1 MKKTTLVHSYVAKHW
16 YNFTERVALAILFRR
31 PNGVDLKKDIPYG
44 AKKHETFDFMRPKN
58 DGKKLPLLIYVHG
71 GGWISGVKNMRR
83 TYLYEYARK
92 GVAVANVDY
101 DYTPKI
107 TWREQLQQVLSA
119 VDFLYDNAHRF
130 NFDKSRVAVAGESA
144 GVYFGMMLCVL
155 SEHSELLDE
164 LGVVFRHHAEFKSKV
179 NVFNCG
185 ACDLKALSTSK
196 FPDMKLMVECFAGVP
211 AKEIAV
217 GKHDEFVKKLSP
229 VHLLDNGFPPTFI
242 LYGERDKL
250 QSESFALKEKLD
262 AAGVEN
268 VLYKCSGLLYGN
280 HAFAVSTV
288 TKTGKNILSD
298 TQKFFFK
305 YLVRR

>member
-31 PNGVDLKKDIPYG
+31 PSGIDLKKDIPYG

-144 GVYFGMMLCVL
+144 GVYFGVMLGIL
-155 SEHSELLDE
+155 AAHPEIAQK
-164 LGVVFRHHAEFKSKV
+164 LGVTFRHGKEFSSKV

-185 ACDLKALSTSK
+185 AYDFKALSTSD
-196 FPDMKLMVECFAGVP
+196 FPDMKLMVECFTGIP
-211 AKEIAV
+211 AKEIAE
-217 GKHDEFVKKLSP
+217 GKHDEFIKTLSP
-229 VHLLDNGFPPTFI
+229 VHLMDEKFAPTFI
-242 LYGERDKL
+242 LYGEKDKL
-250 QSESFALKEKLD
+250 RPESFSMAEKLS

-268 VLYKCSGLLYGN
+268 VLYKCSGFLYGN

-288 TKTGKNILSD
+288 TKTGKKILSD
-298 TQKFFFK
+298 TQAFFFK
-305 YLVRR
+305 HL